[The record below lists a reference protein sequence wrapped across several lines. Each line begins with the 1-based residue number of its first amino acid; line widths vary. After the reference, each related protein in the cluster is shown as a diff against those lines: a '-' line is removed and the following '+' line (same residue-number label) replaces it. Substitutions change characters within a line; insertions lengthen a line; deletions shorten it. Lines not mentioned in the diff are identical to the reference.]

1 MIYKEIIDG
10 RVGNAKA
17 TDVRS
22 FYQLIILSIH
32 RAFEKAKEYT
42 SNDRRDP
49 HDHTNTLKHRRRGDE
64 AYFRIALEIYEI
76 LALEKPLPNGM
87 AFTEM
92 TISSS
97 ERDYILSKACK
108 EIVKLDF
115 QKMKLAF
122 NLVPKFRCYFVFGDE
137 EEYV

>member
-22 FYQLIILSIH
+22 FYQLIIPSIH
-32 RAFEKAKEYT
+32 RAFEKAKEY
-42 SNDRRDP
+42 SSDDRRCP
-49 HDHTNTLKHRRRGDE
+49 HDHTNILRYRRCGDE
-64 AYFRIALEIYEI
+64 VYFRIALELYEI
-76 LALEKPLPNGM
+76 LALEKPLPNGT
-87 AFTEM
+87 AFTEIV
-92 TISSS
+92 ISSS
-97 ERDYILSKACK
+97 ERDYILNAACK

>member
-22 FYQLIILSIH
+22 FYQLIIPSIH
-32 RAFEKAKEYT
+32 RAFEKAKEFT
-42 SNDRRDP
+42 SNDRNDP

-76 LALEKPLPNGM
+76 LALEKPLPN
-87 AFTEM
+87 
-92 TISSS
+92 
-97 ERDYILSKACK
+97 
-108 EIVKLDF
+108 
-115 QKMKLAF
+115 
-122 NLVPKFRCYFVFGDE
+122 
-137 EEYV
+137 

>member
-1 MIYKEIIDG
+1 MK
-10 RVGNAKA
+10 RLK
-17 TDVRS
+17 
-22 FYQLIILSIH
+22 
-32 RAFEKAKEYT
+32 YT
-42 SNDRRDP
+42 SDERRIP
-49 HDHTNTLKHRRRGDE
+49 HDHTNVLKYRRRGDE

-115 QKMKLAF
+115 QKMKLSF

>member
-10 RVGNAKA
+10 RVGNSKA

-22 FYQLIILSIH
+22 FYQLIIPSIH

-42 SNDRRDP
+42 SNDRNDP

-64 AYFRIALEIYEI
+64 AYFRI
-76 LALEKPLPNGM
+76 ALEKPLPNGM

>member
-10 RVGNAKA
+10 KVCNAKA
-17 TDVRS
+17 TDVRN
-22 FYQLIILSIH
+22 FYHIIVPSIH

-42 SNDRRDP
+42 SDERRIP
-49 HDHTNTLKHRRRGDE
+49 HDHTNVLKYRRRGDE

-76 LALEKPLPNGM
+76 LAIEKPLPNGI
-87 AFTEM
+87 AFTDVV
-92 TISSS
+92 ISSS
-97 ERDYILSKACK
+97 ERDYILNAASK

>member
-22 FYQLIILSIH
+22 FYQLIIPSIH
-32 RAFEKAKEYT
+32 RAFEKAKECS
-42 SNDRRDP
+42 SNDRNDP
-49 HDHTNTLKHRRRGDE
+49 HDHTNILKHRRRGDE

-76 LALEKPLPNGM
+76 LALEKPLPNGV

-97 ERDYILSKACK
+97 ERDYILSRASK

-115 QKMKLAF
+115 
-122 NLVPKFRCYFVFGDE
+122 
-137 EEYV
+137 

>member
-22 FYQLIILSIH
+22 FYQLIIPSIH
-32 RAFEKAKEYT
+32 RAFEKAKKYT
-42 SNDRRDP
+42 SDNRMVP
-49 HDHTNTLKHRRRGDE
+49 HDHTSILKHRRRGDE

-97 ERDYILSKACK
+97 ERDYILSRASK

>member
-1 MIYKEIIDG
+1 M
-10 RVGNAKA
+10 V
-17 TDVRS
+17 
-22 FYQLIILSIH
+22 
-32 RAFEKAKEYT
+32 
-42 SNDRRDP
+42 P
-49 HDHTNTLKHRRRGDE
+49 HDHTSILKHRRRGDE

-76 LALEKPLPNGM
+76 LAVEKPLPNGI
-87 AFTEM
+87 AFTDVV
-92 TISSS
+92 ISSS
-97 ERDYILSKACK
+97 ERDYILNAACK